1 MFGIVDNR
9 RDQCMTALYF
19 KEYPQLPLKESGT
32 RFKFKDETINTKMQD
47 IVPMLGNRS
56 TQKTITTDY
65 KVDFK
70 IESYVLIGNTLY
82 RIINIDSAIENIQTT
97 RIVKCPKVKQTL
109 LLNRVSNALNLEI

>member
-9 RDQCMTALYF
+9 RDQCGTALYF
-19 KEYPQLPLKESGT
+19 DEYPKLPLKDSGT
-32 RFKFKDETINTKMQD
+32 RFKFKEETKSTRMQD
-47 IVPMLGNRS
+47 IVPMLSNKS

-65 KVDFK
+65 KIDFK

-82 RIINIDSAIENIQTT
+82 RIINIDSAIENMQTA
-97 RIVKCPKVKQTL
+97 RIIKCPKVKQTL